1 MRLNREVLCFP
12 ARLDFFCSCGTIKAK
27 VMRKYLLFLT
37 LIFAMLV
44 FSGCSLLPTMSGNK
58 STVTTPQT
66 KKGSIWKSVDG
77 GATFEPKIALEAIPP
92 ENNNQKRAT
101 PAKEIT
107 TADILAI
114 SFNPNDSNVIY
125 AGTKNDGIFKTS
137 NGGDTW
143 TAIKFPPQKIYSF
156 TMDRKDPDKRMFASG
171 ALYNIGK
178 IFRTDD
184 GGDNWKEVYSEPG
197 AGTLVTSMSQHNVD
211 TNVIFAG
218 TSGGTV
224 IKSTDGGQTWKN
236 IGQTID
242 GPVTEI
248 PFDAT
253 KKLSVYALSYKKK
266 VYYSSNG
273 GEIWIDWEEKKK
285 EELKTLEDRES
296 ELRREKR
303 MGEADSLKNQIEAL
317 KKRMQEE
324 KMPQSIISLT
334 ASPFVS
340 GVVYAGTQQGTL
352 YRSLDY
358 GKYWK
363 QVNIIESASKFP
375 IRMVATSYANQNELS
390 FVSGTA
396 FYKSLNDGATWAVTQ
411 LNVDRPVSV
420 ISYNPKDSNMIYLG
434 LSADSQ

>member
-1 MRLNREVLCFP
+1 
-12 ARLDFFCSCGTIKAK
+12 
-27 VMRKYLLFLT
+27 MRKYLLFLT
-37 LIFAMLV
+37 LILATLV
-44 FSGCSLLPTMSGNK
+44 FSSCSPFPSIGGNK
-58 STVTTPQT
+58 SNITTPQT

-77 GATFEPKIALEAIPP
+77 GASFEPKITLEAPSP
-92 ENNNQKRAT
+92 ENNDKKGT
-101 PAKEIT
+101 TGTKEIT

-114 SFNPNDSNVIY
+114 SFNPNDSNIIY

-143 TAIKFPPQKIYSF
+143 EAIKFPPQKIYSF
-156 TMDRKDPDKRMFASG
+156 SMDRKDPDKRMFASG
-171 ALYNIGK
+171 SSYNIGK

-184 GGDNWKEVYSEPG
+184 GGDNWREVYSEPG
-197 AGTLVTSMSQHNVD
+197 TGTLVTSMSQHSID

-224 IKSTDGGQTWKN
+224 IKSTDGGQTWRN
-236 IGQTID
+236 IGQQID

-273 GEIWIDWEEKKK
+273 GEVWIDWEEKKK
-285 EELKTLEDRES
+285 EELKALEDRER
-296 ELRREKR
+296 ELRRKNNS
-303 MGEADSLKNQIEAL
+303 GEADKLKNQIEAL
-317 KKRMQEE
+317 KKKMQEE
-324 KMPQSIISLT
+324 KMPQNIVSLT

-340 GVVYAGTQQGTL
+340 GVVYAGTQNGTL
-352 YRSLDY
+352 YHSLDY

-375 IRMVATSYANQNELS
+375 IRMVATSYANKNELS
-390 FVSGTA
+390 FISGTA

-411 LNVDRPVSV
+411 LNVDRSVSV

-434 LSADSQ
+434 LSENSQ